1 MKSIFQRKRSLK
13 KQLHVIFKGE
23 VQGVGFRAT
32 CRRIAHRLNLTGF
45 ARNLP
50 GGDVEL
56 LAQGEKAAIVEMLR
70 ELSSTFTITEN
81 EESYSDIS
89 KDYDGFFIL

>member
-1 MKSIFQRKRSLK
+1 MKT
-13 KQLHVIFKGE
+13 QLHVIFKGE

-50 GGDVEL
+50 SGDVEL
-56 LAQGEKAAIVEMLR
+56 LAQGEKNSLEIMLR
-70 ELSSTFTITEN
+70 ELKATFSITEN
-81 EESYSDIS
+81 EESYSIPTEIYED
-89 KDYDGFFIL
+89 FFVR